1 MAILTLDGEAELK
14 PVEWTLVGAPQTSGG
29 SRWLAVK
36 RFDLIDNG
44 CFHVATA
51 SGVLDANFRMS
62 SLDYSDLIQC
72 ARELYQSPA
81 NDQLMYRRAVF
92 NQLIRNHDDHAKN
105 HTFLQN
111 DEGRWGLSPAY
122 DLTVSPH
129 PYNEHLTG
137 FHGHSERS
145 PVEILDKLGER
156 ASYAPP
162 AKSRAV
168 IRDIIEVVSKFER

>member
-1 MAILTLDGEAELK
+1 MIWSICSNE
-14 PVEWTLVGAPQTSGG
+14 
-29 SRWLAVK
+29 
-36 RFDLIDNG
+36 
-44 CFHVATA
+44 
-51 SGVLDANFRMS
+51 SGVTNSAPFGVLGADSRMS

-122 DLTVSPH
+122 DLT
-129 PYNEHLTG
+129 
-137 FHGHSERS
+137 F
-145 PVEILDKLGER
+145 
-156 ASYAPP
+156 
-162 AKSRAV
+162 
-168 IRDIIEVVSKFER
+168 